1 MRKITGVLVW
11 RLLFAA
17 LLSVVIASCDNDNL
31 NVVPGDDLLDP
42 KSLKDGKF
50 LTDDFFA
57 PVVESISLYDVCGKS
72 RRGENCKPSGR
83 EIISPES
90 GQEAVSSPAR
100 VIIKMNKPVYI
111 DSASQV
117 DIVLGNASFKQS
129 VDAIQPLS
137 LVSSAPLR
145 FKEVFVPSSKTLKE
159 EKYQYFTTKVETGD
173 IYPEVDG
180 VVTITLPEGIVYDIN
195 ANDKKVYNKA
205 GSGSF
210 VYDTSRPVPHIKVL
224 DDRGNEVKIISA
236 NSVDFGNLQLEI
248 DWGADELSI
257 NALGNIASNFSDP
270 SSLIIDCIGCG
281 TSSNSNVQVFK
292 KRVFNSQKSA
302 GTKYYVTITE
312 DVATNEVLTNL
323 ADGAVLSFSIVE
335 GLVEDA
341 AKNTNKESNRAEI
354 TVDAASPKVKDIH
367 LSAVGSHKLSSGQRV
382 LSVGDSIRYRLTM
395 SEAVALKK
403 PDDITVQ
410 LFAGT
415 PVPLTAKINFSASGH
430 DPEIGGVG
438 DVWEL
443 EYVVQEEVGDNFVA
457 DVSGD
462 YKGVAGSTATVATP
476 WLSDINQVYNV
487 VPARKAVFDLVG
499 NPLDTAGLKDREFS
513 NGSIYQRLHI
523 DAKRPRIVNEAK
535 ALLSYAKRLS
545 GNTSIDVTV
554 VPNGGELAIA
564 IPFTEVIT
572 DENGKEISFSDS
584 SVWDKTTVNVNF
596 YNDAIG
602 SSLSHKKSLKY
613 NHSLTQLAQ
622 GDAHFSAY
630 PHMVVYSATVDSS
643 YPATKS
649 IKIDSL
655 EGLPGGV
662 EPASIQDRAGNLFW
676 SAQAGVSRF
685 SVNTDVLGM
694 MIDGGPF
701 SISSIYPMYE
711 NDLGAV
717 IPVPESVPVRGQKY
731 MVGDS
736 FYVGMQLAREVSSLQ
751 SLSPAPPKL
760 KLRIQSAGS
769 GGEVEL
775 ESSSV
780 RFGSSGS
787 SDIRSILVF
796 EFDLS
801 ANSFEDSNGVEVVE
815 LSDSNDR
822 IKDENMTSL
831 VYKSPTN
838 YTLAIDKALVRDGG
852 ASGLMSQVWIDNK
865 APLCSSTYL
874 TDKASGVLPSSY
886 YTVKKGKPL
895 YLAVQCNQAVV
906 FNEPSDVSPDVLSSV
921 GKAVKTDRPFVYGQF
936 GEKSLG
942 VIFNYSGLAQAG
954 KRIIYSLP
962 IELGYS
968 AGTNAEI
975 LVGESGKLSI
985 TKFYNKGT
993 GAVGEY
999 NFFTDS
1005 IGNIAD
1011 LGVSGNYFV
1020 KERLYE
1026 VGDSG
1031 AKTGT
1036 AITVDTN
1043 PVPLKVEYLLDA
1055 NSYKDSDGVAYIAGG
1070 DATADGRGTF
1080 AVKVDYGY
1088 FDASGDAHS
1097 INLMMDGDEDLSI
1110 DLFYVNS
1117 SLLAGRAALDVK
1129 SFLAA
1134 PSSSLLFKMKAPYVP
1149 SASLSKRLIKSIQ
1162 PNQAFS
1168 SAGASY
1174 LPYAQD
1180 KVSEYNADGSFKG
1193 DVSVNKPVSTKF
1205 YGTTVGVDTIP
1216 RVRLK
1221 NSRPVF
1227 ATRSAVDDVIPFEV
1241 WVASGSNLSLLAPLS
1256 ETGRT
1261 NLDSIYF
1268 GDIYFAV
1275 VFDVDMSEDSFKG
1288 TVLNVDISND
1298 QPKKIDS
1305 VDMEWVD
1312 SDYITSNFATSN
1324 VVSKKKVFYRFS
1336 YGDSKYVG
1344 RGYSINRSR
1353 AFELDDGALPNVLG
1367 AQQDI
1372 YGNYVDLTTVSSSL
1386 DKLDDVEVKIEAL
1399 ADIKSVEFDKELY
1412 LFNDTI
1418 NVKVETKGR
1427 LKNNLPSNKVL
1438 AVKANITRDESATA
1452 GSTESS
1458 FFFAQKGSA
1467 VDVAPNVNSNPEGS
1481 TLLTFSY
1488 KLDDPSTDQFNDD
1501 NTRDTDRGI
1510 SFSGAIHVCDP
1521 IANSKL
1527 VENCVLYNTKI
1538 LDIQGNDDRSA
1549 GLGIAEVPG
1558 VASLAGVNS
1567 LMPYIGLDTNKK
1579 GIGPGQIVVGKKSAL
1594 GIIQP
1599 VTSSTNFKT
1608 GDSLFFDVAFKLQRT
1623 KKFSAEV
1630 KENIILGSVFAPN
1643 AEPNFHFYV
1652 FDVLQN
1658 KAVRKDASYVGVV
1671 DGSNIR
1677 FEYVVVDGDYAGSP
1691 GVANA
1696 IVLPSGV
1703 DITADR
1709 LVSFDATQ
1717 LISSPGGSGFID
1729 ALKDRE
1735 YGNPV
1740 STGVYDLSGDARV
1753 VRAGTFDDVSVDIKI
1768 DSRAFITGFSPIS
1781 SAGSYKENDTVEFA
1795 VTLSSAVSSVSSAQS
1810 PEFIVSISEPVVS
1823 GSVPKVV
1830 KATAVYSRT
1839 DSSDPTRLIFQFKV
1853 PADSSGK
1860 AVIESFIA
1868 DGKDSF
1874 IRSNGININP
1884 NVGLNTSL
1892 PGLIFDTLEPEIVSV
1907 TRRSPEAVYSKNAS
1921 SNNVARIQFG
1931 LNKEVEIKGVSTSVR
1946 PSIDIEFDTKSG
1958 SKEAYTML
1966 LEYNASSTSG
1976 LKTRDLTFEINL
1988 ANLSDEIQDYDGI
2001 SVVSSSINLP
2011 AGVFIVDLAGNN
2023 LNLSLDLSSRAVP
2036 GFNSVAAIELL
2047 KLDFDTSIP
2056 QIVKIIEMKGGDART
2071 QADYS
2076 ADSKIVFKV
2085 SFDEEVG
2092 FSNSVGVN
2100 YYIDVSFDSRV
2111 IKAEADIGVTQSG
2124 KKDYNFILDTGSGHT
2139 DMDGLSLLGLSI
2151 ASGANAIQDLGGN
2164 DLNTSLANASVD
2176 LSNVRVDAERPY
2188 VTVARVPKGTYSS
2201 SNTVNAYLA
2210 FNEEIS
2216 VSGSPAVNV
2225 LLDTTITRAF
2235 SYHAGS
2241 GTPELAFTYVVDKNN
2256 DSDTK
2261 QATVKSPIQ
2270 LAGGSIVDAFGNNA
2284 EITFTEKL
2292 ESDVLVRPNQGAVVT
2307 SVKAYASVKGAAP
2320 TLIDPAAV
2328 SSYGVG
2334 DILYMEVA
2342 YSEAIDSVTGVP
2354 TLKFNVETG
2363 AELTFDYT
2371 NDLFGQDAKK
2381 LTFEL
2386 SSLPADTFSPKGIET
2401 TGIIGR
2407 PIGSSISV
2415 AGTIADPS
2423 YTVSGV
2429 FDNDVDQDGFLETI
2443 IVDTLPPKILDVSAD
2458 QGRFKQGDVVHFNV
2472 NFDES
2477 VDVSGSLSLVIKVGG
2492 TVRTIACTTCSATV
2506 SSRSRVLQFSYAVNS
2521 GENALAG
2528 VTVEKL
2534 IFASGASVGDAL
2546 GNRTSPTEMLIGET
2560 LDKTIV
2566 DTTKPTVLAV
2576 LDKVTDDVGSLPV
2589 NRTLTSGS
2597 VTDDRAL
2604 EMTWFY
2610 KGELED
2616 VVKLYGGAK
2625 GDTYLAEVEVD
2636 QAMVSSEVV
2645 SFTTP
2650 SLSEGSHILRTKVFD
2665 AAGNEADSF
2674 SAGFNV
2680 TVDLTAPDP
2689 VSLVVVDNDGS
2700 NTKVVTAAS
2709 AGTSV
2714 VDVDSNV
2721 LQMQVGLNASVEEG
2735 FRVFVKD
2742 DLSSK
2747 VFPSALVSASDI
2759 ANKELRL
2766 DVSGLDR
2773 GVTYKF
2779 LAVVTDKAGNESPG
2793 SAIIS
2798 IRVINPPL
2806 VRSGA
2811 NGGAISV
2818 TDNDNDKAYSK
2829 GDVIHIFFNQP
2840 VEASELDIT
2849 KLSLTDGKVLG
2860 TGATISPSVSGASSS
2875 EKYDITLG
2883 DNVTVTQDVNLII
2896 AKTGVLAGKNYASDD
2911 LVFTLPDITPPK
2923 ELLAVGESQA
2933 KAVTVDSGLGN
2944 DGKYGENDQIN
2955 LLLTEG
2961 IDASLVNS
2969 NSVYSKDPAFN
2980 LGTGYTVSIVG
2991 DTDGSGYASTIQIKL
3006 GAHSSQLVGSG
3017 QEIGVKA
3024 SSVKDAAGNLAIN
3037 DLTYKLL
3044 SIDVPFIKD
3053 ISINQGLYRSGENV
3067 LVNLVF
3073 SKDVTVN
3080 LNGSSITISLN
3091 VGGSTVTAR
3100 YDESLSNATNKVFV
3114 YPASGVVDL
3123 DGIEV
3128 IANSVDI
3135 AQATLTSTA
3144 SSSIHADIR
3153 FPDWVF
3159 PSVKVDAPFD
3169 FSKVTDIWFDSADI
3183 DADGDI
3189 TDQKVGD
3196 RVSKLYDKSGKD
3208 NHVSAGSMTRN
3219 NPVMRVG
3226 PEVKK
3231 GSLNNGNLSLFF
3243 GDPSSG
3249 SATVDA
3255 RYSLSTSKD
3264 PELGT
3269 SGFTYFT
3276 SLARPVSGGFVAN
3289 HNQFFSTRYD
3299 RDGIGV
3305 FTNYYP
3311 DIGLHLNLVTRA
3323 DHGSENVGSM
3333 EKSASMFM
3341 SDSAVPGIS
3350 HVYAQS
3356 DLEDIGLKVG
3366 SNFLAGKTVAMGATG
3381 GGSYQARAYIN
3392 EVFYFNRALT
3402 LAEKAITENYI
3413 ASKWGS
3419 AEALGRNYYTG
3430 DDAAKGNYDHGVVG
3444 ILKMPPHTVQGKKS
3458 TIAPQNLPASNV
3470 SAARVGAL
3478 LIASS
3483 SLDGFL
3489 KDEGDRV
3496 FAGSKNGAST
3506 TLDLPSTSSASVS
3519 TVRSGRVWYL
3529 DIDDQGVVG
3538 GNIDIRF
3545 NPSLMAF
3552 DWRSDSDSYEL
3563 LWRSGTSGDFKVIA
3577 SASDATNDVVSFNN
3591 ISVNASVSDSVI
3603 SSTRNVIKN
3612 GYITIGMVDNN
3623 PPRIRYAELT
3633 KKDEI
3638 TLTFDE
3644 SIAKPVSG
3652 VSVSGNTNVLST
3664 AVHASSADQVVIT
3677 TNSTVSSVSTLTYG
3691 GTGISDAANNFL
3703 ASLPSIVVGTP
3714 EADNINLSGDGIVVA
3729 GAGDDT
3735 ITASSGADVFD
3746 YNSIAD
3752 GNDTIIG
3759 FAKGTDKIDLSDLLQ
3774 YSNGQDISK
3783 FIAVSDDD
3791 TNTTINIDAHGRGNT
3806 SASTKDI
3813 SIQLNGIK
3821 NLTLDSFIKDKTL
3834 ILVSP

>member
-17 LLSVVIASCDNDNL
+17 LLSVVIASCDSDNL

-248 DWGADELSI
+248 DWGVDELSI

-312 DVATNEVLTNL
+312 DIAANEVLTNL

-430 DPEIGGVG
+430 DPETGGVG

-443 EYVVQEEVGDNFVA
+443 EYVIQEEVGDNFVA

-676 SAQAGVSRF
+676 SRQAGVSRF

-993 GAVGEY
+993 GAAGEY

-1011 LGVSGNYFV
+1011 LRVSGNYFV

-1055 NSYKDSDGVAYIAGG
+1055 DSYKDSDGVAYIAGG

-1149 SASLSKRLIKSIQ
+1149 NASLSKRLIKSIQ
-1162 PNQAFS
+1162 SNQAFN

-1174 LPYAQD
+1174 LPYAQY

-1205 YGTTVGVDTIP
+1205 YGTTVGVDAIP

-1227 ATRSAVDDVIPFEV
+1227 AARSAVDDVIPFEV

-1344 RGYSINRSR
+1344 RGYSINRSK

-1386 DKLDDVEVKIEAL
+1386 DALDDVEVKIEAL

-1717 LISSPGGSGFID
+1717 LISSPGSSGFID

-1740 STGVYDLSGDARV
+1740 STGVYDLSGDAPRV

-1892 PGLIFDTLEPEIVSV
+1892 PGLVFDTLEPEIVSV

-2011 AGVFIVDLAGNN
+2011 AGVFIADLAGNN

-2151 ASGANAIQDLGGN
+2151 VSGANAIQDLGGN

-2477 VDVSGSLSLVIKVGG
+2477 VDVSGSLSLVINVGG

-2636 QAMVSSEVV
+2636 QAMVGSEVV

-2793 SAIIS
+2793 STIIS

-2896 AKTGVLAGKNYASDD
+2896 AKTGVLAGKSYASDD

-2961 IDASLVNS
+2961 IDASLVNN

-3169 FSKVTDIWFDSADI
+3169 FSKVTDVWFDSTDI
-3183 DADGDI
+3183 DSDGDI
-3189 TDQKVGD
+3189 ADQKVGD
-3196 RVSKLYDKSGKD
+3196 MVTKFYDKSGRD
-3208 NHVSAGSMTRN
+3208 NHI
-3219 NPVMRVG
+3219 
-3226 PEVKK
+3226 
-3231 GSLNNGNLSLFF
+3231 
-3243 GDPSSG
+3243 SSG
-3249 SATVDA
+3249 SRGGPELKVHLQNNNN
-3255 RYSLSTSKD
+3255 LSTYFDGTRDDPLEALKD
-3264 PELGT
+3264 PKLGT
-3269 SGFTYFT
+3269 SGYTYFAAVKT
-3276 SLARPVSGGFVAN
+3276 VFNPGQTWNLNYLFGTRKGQTRNGVGLFLTNSAMFHLNSSNGKGSVDSGGVN
-3289 HNQFFSTRYD
+3289 
-3299 RDGIGV
+3299 IGV
-3305 FTNYYP
+3305 TSQNNS
-3311 DIGLHLNLVTRA
+3311 I
-3323 DHGSENVGSM
+3323 
-3333 EKSASMFM
+3333 FM
-3341 SDSAVPGIS
+3341 SESHSPGIS
-3350 HVYAQS
+3350 RIFSQGEYNDQ
-3356 DLEDIGLKVG
+3356 GLMV
-3366 SNFLAGKTVAMGATG
+3366 KTNLVPGGTVSMGALNLDTYLAKG
-3381 GGSYQARAYIN
+3381 YVN

-3402 LAEKAITENYI
+3402 LAEKAITENYL
-3413 ASKWGS
+3413 ASKWAS
-3419 AEALGRNYYTG
+3419 PEVIGRDYYTG
-3430 DDAAKGNYDHGVVG
+3430 DNSGKGDYDYGVVG
-3444 ILKMPPHTVQGKKS
+3444 ILKMPPQTVQGQTAS
-3458 TIAPQNLPASNV
+3458 IAVQNLPASNV

-3506 TLDLPSTSSASVS
+3506 TNDLPSASSASVS

-3529 DIDDQGVVG
+3529 DIADKGVVG
-3538 GNIDIRF
+3538 GHIDIKF
-3545 NPSLMAF
+3545 SPSLMAF
-3552 DWRSDSDSYEL
+3552 DWRSDPDSYEL

-3603 SSTRNVIKN
+3603 NSTRNVIKN
-3612 GYITIGMVDNN
+3612 GYIALGMVDKTS
-3623 PPRIRYAELT
+3623 PEFRYADIT
-3633 KKDEI
+3633 KNDEI

-3644 SIAKPVSG
+3644 SIARPVSG
-3652 VSVSGNTNVLST
+3652 FSVSGSNVLGID
-3664 AVHASSADQVVIT
+3664 VHVSSADKVVIT